1 MDGWMC
7 GAGGMMGTE
16 IGRGMGM
23 EIGMGRGRYCSDV
36 VRSSI
41 E

>member
-1 MDGWMC
+1 
-7 GAGGMMGTE
+7 MGTE